1 MRKVAPVSSA
11 EDLVSESAVSVE
23 RLIKSSSRVRDLG
36 EVFTPASTVR
46 AMLDQL
52 PGEIW
57 AAHPSPTF
65 FEPCCGDGNFLV
77 AIFDRKARVIAETLG
92 SSGLAAGDDRGAFLF
107 HLLEA
112 LSSIYGVDIS
122 ADNVDGS
129 HEHPLGARERMVLHF
144 QRAVRRTLGRRL
156 PKADGALRAARWI
169 VWRNVQVGNLL
180 PAAAESQGS
189 PNDPDVPLLD
199 YSWVAEERE
208 VTVRSTVLADVLAA
222 AESEAG
228 TLSLFPPPEPV
239 FVWRGK
245 ATQIHEAPVPAPA
258 VKIDS
263 ARNGHGWRAA

>member
-1 MRKVAPVSSA
+1 M
-11 EDLVSESAVSVE
+11 SESTTSIE

-36 EVFTPASTVR
+36 EVFTPSSTVR
-46 AMLDQL
+46 GMLDQL
-52 PGEIW
+52 PEEIW
-57 AAHPSPTF
+57 VPHPSPTF

-77 AIFDRKARVIAETLG
+77 AIFDRKARVIADALR
-92 SSGLAAGDDRGAFLF
+92 SCRLPAGDDRGAFLF

-156 PKADGALRAARWI
+156 PETDGTLLAARWI

-180 PAAAESQGS
+180 PAAAGS
-189 PNDPDVPLLD
+189 PARPEQPDVPFLD

-208 VTVRSTVLADVLAA
+208 VTVRSTVLAHVVAA

-228 TLSLFPPPEPV
+228 MTLSLFPAPESV

-245 ATQIHEAPVPAPA
+245 ATQIHEAPVPVPA
-258 VKIDS
+258 AKIDS